1 MNKKK
6 IFGYLFMGLLAAGAT
21 GTVTSCKD
29 YDDDI
34 NKNANDIKSLQQALE
49 SQKTALEGEI
59 SSLKTQLEAKDAELT
74 TAIQKAQ
81 SAADGAKKAAV
92 DEATRAAAAEA
103 ALDARLKTA
112 ERALDSINQV
122 LANKVDQSEYD
133 ATVRDIYAKIETV
146 QSGLADQLRQS

>member
-49 SQKTALEGEI
+49 SQKTALEGES
-59 SSLKTQLEAKDAELT
+59 SSLKTHLQA
-74 TAIQKAQ
+74 
-81 SAADGAKKAAV
+81 
-92 DEATRAAAAEA
+92 
-103 ALDARLKTA
+103 
-112 ERALDSINQV
+112 
-122 LANKVDQSEYD
+122 
-133 ATVRDIYAKIETV
+133 
-146 QSGLADQLRQS
+146 